1 MLRDNIEIITTTYY
15 TTAQRRPRTKSA
27 KSLPAGNYPKHPLAA
42 LIRGEAIDSILDV
55 IGSQDSTITVKGSP
69 GQDDWAHVPW
79 LAIYDPLASSG
90 ATNGYYVVYLFD
102 AQAQRVHL
110 SLNQGTY
117 SVEKEFKS
125 RATQILAERAA
136 LMQGKILDALGTFT
150 TEPVTFQYQSALSKN
165 YSAGHV
171 AGRTYNGNALPDEAE
186 LRRDL
191 NDMMRLYRILI
202 FRGGLDFEDQIEDSK
217 EGGGSI
223 TETRSYKFH
232 KRIERNPKASSE
244 AKGFHGHIC
253 KCCDFDFQAAYG
265 ERGLNYIEAHHLKP
279 LSSLEEGVAVEYDI
293 ENDFTVLCS
302 NCHRM
307 VHRNKE
313 LITIEEL
320 QKSMK
325 KKR

>member
-1 MLRDNIEIITTTYY
+1 MLRDNLKTIATTYY
-15 TTAQRRPRTKSA
+15 STARRRPRTNDA
-27 KSLPAGNYPKHPLAA
+27 KSLPAGNYAKHPLAA
-42 LIRGEAIDSILDV
+42 LIRGEAVDSILNV
-55 IGSQDSTITVKGSP
+55 IGRQDSTITAKGSP

-102 AQAQRVHL
+102 AEAQRVHL

-117 SVEKEFKS
+117 SVEREFNS

-136 LMQGKILDALGTFT
+136 LMQEKISDALGPFT
-150 TEPVTFQYQSALSKN
+150 TQPITFQYQSTLTKN
-165 YSAGHV
+165 YAAGHI
-171 AGRTYNGNALPDEAE
+171 AGRTYDGHALPDEAE
-186 LRRDL
+186 LQGDL
-191 NDMMRLYRILI
+191 GDLMRLYRTLI
-202 FRGGLDFEDQIEDSK
+202 FRGGLDFEDQIDDLK
-217 EGGGSI
+217 EGAKSI

-244 AKGFHGHIC
+244 AKSFHGYVC
-253 KCCDFDFQAAYG
+253 KCCGFDFQAKYG
-265 ERGLNYIEAHHLKP
+265 ERGKDYIEAHHLRP
-279 LSSLEEGVAVEYDI
+279 LSSLEEGVPVEYDI

-320 QKSMK
+320 KKSMK
-325 KKR
+325 KSR